1 MKGFTLLEL
10 LVALAV
16 FTVIAVA
23 AYSGLDSVL
32 FTHAA
37 VEREAERLADV
48 QMAWYMLARD
58 VEQAT
63 PRGVRD
69 EYGQQRPALESGGLS
84 GELLVLTRAGWD
96 NPSLQR
102 RASLQRLAYR
112 LDDGKLVRSY
122 WTTLDRGVLNEPR
135 ETVLLDAVRESRVR
149 FLNGNDEWRADWPP
163 SEGSRHTSTLP
174 RAVEFTLFL
183 EDWGEITRLFRLPDS

>member
-10 LVALAV
+10 LIALAV

-32 FTHAA
+32 FTHDA
-37 VEREAERLADV
+37 VKQEAERLAKV

-69 EYGQQRPALESGGLS
+69 EYGQPRPALESNELR
-84 GELLVLTRAGWD
+84 GELLVLTRTGWD
-96 NPSLQR
+96 NPNLQR

-112 LDDGKLVRSY
+112 LDGGALLRSY
-122 WTTLDRGVLNEPR
+122 WTTLDRGPLNEPH
-135 ETVLLDAVRESRVR
+135 ETVLLDAVRELRVR
-149 FLNGNDEWRADWPP
+149 FLNQNDEWQADWPP
-163 SEGSRHTSTLP
+163 PEDSQQSVLP
-174 RAVEFTLFL
+174 RAVEVTLIL
-183 EDWGEITRLFRLPDS
+183 EDWGEVTRLFRLSDS